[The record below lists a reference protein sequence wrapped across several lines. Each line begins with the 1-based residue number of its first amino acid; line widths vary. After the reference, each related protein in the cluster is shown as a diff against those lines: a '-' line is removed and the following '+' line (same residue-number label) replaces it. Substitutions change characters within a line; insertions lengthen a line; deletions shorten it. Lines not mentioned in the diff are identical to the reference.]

1 MILHDAVTKL
11 QEHAD
16 TIGIDDCDLLYQ
28 AKPENERCQFAAG
41 EPMAVEF
48 GGRISEITTSEPF
61 TARMRLENMY
71 GAPLK
76 SPKTRAAAMGALNS
90 AAAFLMLVR
99 KTGPCNS
106 VFAEDCLAELAAHCK
121 GKQVYIIG
129 NDIAG
134 IPQTLTADEA
144 ELVLINGEAF
154 LDDAGLEEIAEVLE
168 MNKEILLVGPNCHG
182 LAALLHLPTWC
193 PYGT

>member
-11 QEHAD
+11 REHAD
-16 TIGIDDCDLLYQ
+16 TMGIDDCDLLYQ
-28 AKPENERCQFAAG
+28 EKPENERCQFSSG

-48 GGRISEITTSEPF
+48 GGRISEITTPEPF
-61 TARMRLENMY
+61 TAKMHLENMY

-90 AAAFLMLVR
+90 TAAFLMLVR

-106 VFAEDCLAELAAHCK
+106 VFAEDCLAELVAHCN
-121 GKQVYIIG
+121 GKRVYIIG
-129 NDIAG
+129 KDIAG
-134 IPQTLTADEA
+134 IHQTLTADEA
-144 ELVLINGEAF
+144 NLVLINGEAF
-154 LDDAGLEEIAEVLE
+154 LEDTTLEEIAEVLE

-182 LAALLHLPTWC
+182 IAALLHLPIWC